1 MAPLSI
7 LTHAHHWTTKSRHRT
22 SQGTIGYQHCTCGRW
37 RIDRDT
43 TVHAPETVAVLPSDR
58 LR

>member
-1 MAPLSI
+1 MRAV
-7 LTHAHHWTTKSRHRT
+7 THTHHWTTKSRHRT

-37 RIDRDT
+37 RIHRDT
-43 TVHAPETVAVLPSDR
+43 TVHAPETVAVLRSVR